1 MKILLIEDDKE
12 TAHFII
18 RGLSESNYTVDHVDN
33 GKDGLYL
40 AMNSEYDLLIIDRML
55 PGIDGLSIIK
65 MLRAS
70 GNKTPIL
77 VLSAL
82 GEVDERVEGLK
93 SGADDYLPKPYAF
106 SELLARVEAL
116 LRRGKETPTKILQVA
131 DLKINLENYTV
142 TRDGK
147 KIELKPTEFKL
158 LVYLVRHRGQ
168 VVTRTMLLENV
179 WGYNFDPQTNVVDV
193 HISRLRTKI
202 DKGFKKPLIR
212 TIRGIGYKIDE

>member
-18 RGLSESNYTVDHVDN
+18 KGLSESNYTVDHVDN

-65 MLRAS
+65 MLRGS

-116 LRRGKETPTKILQVA
+116 LRRGKETPTKVLQVA

>member
-93 SGADDYLPKPYAF
+93 SGADDYLQKPYAF

-116 LRRGKETPTKILQVA
+116 LRRGKETPTKVLQVA

-193 HISRLRTKI
+193 HVSRIRAKI
-202 DKGFKKPLIR
+202 DKGFDKQLIK

>member
-18 RGLSESNYTVDHVDN
+18 KGLSESNFTVDHIDN

-40 AMNSEYDLLIIDRML
+40 AMNEEYDLLIIDRML
-55 PGIDGLSIIK
+55 PGIDGLSIVK

-70 GNKTPIL
+70 GSKTPIL
-77 VLSAL
+77 ILSAL
-82 GEVDERVEGLK
+82 SEVDERVEGLK
-93 SGADDYLPKPYAF
+93 NGADDYLPKPYSF

-116 LRRGKETPTKILQVA
+116 LRRGKETPTKILQVG

-142 TRDGK
+142 TRNGK

-158 LVYLVRHRGQ
+158 LVYLVSHRGQ

-193 HISRLRTKI
+193 HVSRIRTKI
-202 DKGFKKPLIR
+202 DKGFSKQLIK
-212 TIRGIGYKIDE
+212 TIRGVGYKIEE

>member
-12 TAHFII
+12 VANFIVK
-18 RGLSESNYTVDHVDN
+18 GLSESSYTVDHADN

-40 AMNSEYDLLIIDRML
+40 AMNNEYDLLIIDRML

-77 VLSAL
+77 ILSAL
-82 GEVDERVEGLK
+82 GNVDERVEGLK

-116 LRRGKETPTKILQVA
+116 LRRGKETPTKILEVA

-142 TRDGK
+142 TRGDK
-147 KIELKPTEFKL
+147 RIELKPTEFKL
-158 LVYLVRHRGQ
+158 LVYLVRHKGQ

-193 HISRLRTKI
+193 HVSRIRAKI
-202 DKGFKKPLIR
+202 DKGFSKQLIK
-212 TIRGIGYKIDE
+212 TIRGVGYKIDE

>member
-1 MKILLIEDDKE
+1 MKILLIEDDRE
-12 TAHFII
+12 TAHFIVK
-18 RGLSESNYTVDHVDN
+18 GLSEYNYTVDHVDN

-40 AMNSEYDLLIIDRML
+40 AMNKEYDLLIIDRML
-55 PGIDGLSIIK
+55 PGIDGLSIVK

-77 VLSAL
+77 ILSAL

-116 LRRGKETPTKILQVA
+116 LRRGKETPTKILQIA

-142 TRDGK
+142 TRGGK

-193 HISRLRTKI
+193 HVSRIRAKI
-202 DKGFKKPLIR
+202 DKGFDKQLIK